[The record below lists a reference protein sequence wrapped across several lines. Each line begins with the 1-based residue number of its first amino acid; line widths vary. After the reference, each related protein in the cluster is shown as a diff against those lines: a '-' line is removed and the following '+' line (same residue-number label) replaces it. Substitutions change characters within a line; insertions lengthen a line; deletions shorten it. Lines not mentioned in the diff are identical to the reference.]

1 MGSKKQWRLQHSIW
15 YVNGNWMASKCR
27 NIHIFKGKI
36 LEKLSKCIKLP
47 SPNKGLSYQGPPLC
61 VLFGYVRTSEIRRID
76 VAPPTWNRKILKL
89 SQQRR
94 CKSNFNHSKLVG
106 KLCLR
111 CWCELLEGREGH
123 SKFLTYHFV
132 YFQIYQILKIG
143 ILWPNF
149 FHQKVLNTQLSIVS
163 IVLKKPPK
171 QLNKTPFVPSRFRT
185 EVWLRG
191 RKIESVAHI
200 WRQRCFNGSNCFRR
214 TFPVKPYR
222 RRG

>member
-27 NIHIFKGKI
+27 KIHIFKGKI

-47 SPNKGLSYQGPPLC
+47 SPNKGLSYQGPPFAYSL
-61 VLFGYVRTSEIRRID
+61 VMFEHPRSEELMLHLQ
-76 VAPPTWNRKILKL
+76 PETLILKL

-111 CWCELLEGREGH
+111 CWCEVLEGREGH

-132 YFQIYQILKIG
+132 YFQIYQSQN
-143 ILWPNF
+143 WDFMTQF
-149 FHQKVLNTQLSIVS
+149 F
-163 IVLKKPPK
+163 PPK
-171 QLNKTPFVPSRFRT
+171 SFKYTTKHS
-185 EVWLRG
+185 
-191 RKIESVAHI
+191 A
-200 WRQRCFNGSNCFRR
+200 
-214 TFPVKPYR
+214 
-222 RRG
+222 